1 VLVDLPLRRTFACP
15 RCHKPVRLVELT
27 TGGMILIDEDPSPDG
42 NIIPW
47 PADRVSAAA
56 QARVMDPPI
65 LSDTRWA
72 RHPCPIE

>member
-1 VLVDLPLRRTFACP
+1 
-15 RCHKPVRLVELT
+15 
-27 TGGMILIDEDPSPDG
+27 MILIDEDPSPDG